1 MAVTNQ
7 WTRREAEARIA
18 EVLEAA
24 KTGGPQHISE
34 VNGSFKL
41 TFIPAGKRKLGDV
54 LREEGPLEDRELD
67 ER

>member
-7 WTRREAEARIA
+7 WTRREAEARIG

-34 VNGSFKL
+34 VSGSFEL
-41 TFIPAGKRKLGDV
+41 TFIPAGKRKVGEL
-54 LREEGPLEDRELD
+54 LRQEGPLEDGELD